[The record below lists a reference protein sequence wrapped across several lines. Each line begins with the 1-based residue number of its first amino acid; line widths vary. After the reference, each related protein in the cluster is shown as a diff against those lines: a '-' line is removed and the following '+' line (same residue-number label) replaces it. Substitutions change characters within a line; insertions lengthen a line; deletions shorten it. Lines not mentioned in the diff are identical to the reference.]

1 MKCKWHKEV
10 MRDAD
15 KYGDDP
21 NAVDF
26 LESEYVE
33 IFNGMMSQYYPYPYQ
48 QKINKNNKEK
58 IQL

>member
-1 MKCKWHKEV
+1 MERGDDCKEVESRMKCKWHKEV

-33 IFNGMMSQYYPYPYQ
+33 IFNGMMSQYYPYPY
-48 QKINKNNKEK
+48 
-58 IQL
+58 

>member
-10 MRDAD
+10 MRDSD

-33 IFNGMMSQYYPYPYQ
+33 IFNGMMSQYYPYPY
-48 QKINKNNKEK
+48 
-58 IQL
+58 